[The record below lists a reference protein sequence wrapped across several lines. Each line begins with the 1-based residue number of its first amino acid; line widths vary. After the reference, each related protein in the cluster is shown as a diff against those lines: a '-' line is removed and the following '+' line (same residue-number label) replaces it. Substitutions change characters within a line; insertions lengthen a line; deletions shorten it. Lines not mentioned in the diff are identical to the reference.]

1 MAIAARKFSIIFL
14 LLLRSVPHNSTTMK
28 IPWQSLSEAA
38 LAGLI
43 QEFVTREGT
52 EYGAV
57 AFNLEE
63 KTHQVRLQIQ
73 AGEAE
78 IEFDLETQTTTVTM
92 VDTAIP
98 PNP

>member
-1 MAIAARKFSIIFL
+1 
-14 LLLRSVPHNSTTMK
+14 MK

-57 AFNLEE
+57 DFNLEE
-63 KTHQVRLQIQ
+63 KSRQVRLQIQ
-73 AGEAE
+73 AGEAL
-78 IEFDLETQTTTVTM
+78 IEFDVETQTTTVTV
-92 VDTAIP
+92 VDP
-98 PNP
+98 VFSSKPGS

>member
-1 MAIAARKFSIIFL
+1 
-14 LLLRSVPHNSTTMK
+14 MK

-57 AFNLEE
+57 EFNLEE
-63 KTHQVRLQIQ
+63 KTRQVRLQIQ
-73 AGEAE
+73 AGEAL
-78 IEFDLETQTTTVTM
+78 IEFDVETQTTSVTV
-92 VDTAIP
+92 VGPAFSSDP
-98 PNP
+98 GS

>member
-1 MAIAARKFSIIFL
+1 
-14 LLLRSVPHNSTTMK
+14 MK

-57 AFNLEE
+57 EFNLEE
-63 KTHQVRLQIQ
+63 KTLQVKFQIQ
-73 AGEAE
+73 AGEAL
-78 IEFDLETQTTTVTM
+78 IEFDVETQTTSVTVVGPAFTS
-92 VDTAIP
+92 DPRI
-98 PNP
+98 

>member
-1 MAIAARKFSIIFL
+1 
-14 LLLRSVPHNSTTMK
+14 MK

-57 AFNLEE
+57 EFNLEE
-63 KTHQVRLQIQ
+63 KTRQVRLQIQ
-73 AGEAE
+73 AGEAV
-78 IEFDLETQTTTVTM
+78 IEFDVETQTTSVTV
-92 VDTAIP
+92 VGPAFSADP
-98 PNP
+98 RS